1 MILKIFKTGLIVFC
15 LATPMYAQQVLSLDD
30 ALQIGLQNN
39 YSVQIARNDAAIS
52 SNNVTL
58 GNAGFLPTVGMSGS
72 LIQSINNSDQVYFS
86 GDEVQKTGAKNTTAS
101 ANAGLN
107 WTLFDGLSMFITQ
120 DQLKT
125 LEVNGYLQA
134 KQQVENTMS
143 LIMVAYY
150 TILRDQYL
158 LNALNEQL
166 TISSF
171 RKEITEVRFSV
182 GSASKIEVLKAT
194 VDFNGDET
202 SMLQQQAQLQK
213 SKVQLNELLSR
224 DVSSDF
230 SVDTTI
236 QQQSTLTYDK
246 LREDLLMGN
255 LDLKLSDQYVKL
267 ADLNVKQTN
276 SLRYPSLTFSTGYD
290 VLRSKSES
298 GFLLSNNNSSFYYGL
313 TAGFNIFDGFNIS
326 RQHQNDKISLTT
338 TQLQKEQTMLSLQS
352 QLKQMYLDYENN
364 LKLLGLE
371 EQNLKY
377 AQENLNIASESY
389 RIGQL
394 SDLELREIQKNLIDA
409 KFRLADALYTSKMQ
423 ETDLMRITGNLVK

>member
-1 MILKIFKTGLIVFC
+1 
-15 LATPMYAQQVLSLDD
+15 
-30 ALQIGLQNN
+30 
-39 YSVQIARNDAAIS
+39 
-52 SNNVTL
+52 
-58 GNAGFLPTVGMSGS
+58 
-72 LIQSINNSDQVYFS
+72 
-86 GDEVQKTGAKNTTAS
+86 
-101 ANAGLN
+101 
-107 WTLFDGLSMFITQ
+107 
-120 DQLKT
+120 
-125 LEVNGYLQA
+125 VNGFFQG
-134 KQQVENTMS
+134 KQQIEHTMS

-236 QQQSTLTYDK
+236 QQQPTLTYDK